1 MSEATMPD
9 SEDAARRK
17 AQEARLEK
25 TWETP
30 SGWRYWSAVNNT
42 EVGLWYT
49 ATSFLFFLFAGAL
62 ALLVRAQLAV
72 PDNDLISASLYN
84 QAFTLHGTAMMF
96 LFAVPIFEAVAI
108 LLLPTML
115 AARDL
120 PFPRLSAYGYWCF
133 LIGGVFVMGSIFFN
147 AAPDAGWFMYPPLTT
162 DPKLTGIG
170 ADIWLLGLSFIEVAS
185 IAAAVELIVGVLKCR
200 PPGMRINTMPLYC
213 WYVLIVGGMILF
225 AFPPL
230 IAGDILFELERLAG
244 WPFFDASRGGDP
256 VLWQH
261 LFWIFGH
268 PEVYIVFLPSIALL
282 AMIVPTFA
290 RRPIIGYSWIV
301 LAAVGTGFLSFGLW
315 VHHMFTTGLP
325 AISLGFFS
333 AASEAVAIPT
343 GVQIFVF
350 VATML
355 AGKMTRS
362 TPMLFAAGALAIF
375 VFGGLTGVMVAIA
388 PFDWQAHDSYFV
400 VAHLHY
406 VLIGGMVLPLFAGAY
421 YYYPLIMARK
431 LSDRIGRLVFWLM
444 FLGFN
449 IAFFPMH
456 FTGLRGMPR
465 RVFTYPG
472 GIGWDWL
479 NLISSAGAVLFA
491 AGVLLF
497 TWDAIWGI
505 RRRADSPRNPWGAGT
520 LEWLNPIPGPDY
532 GVRSVPAIASRYPL
546 WDDPELP
553 RRVDEGREY
562 LPDAEEGKR
571 ETLVTSVLDARPIQC
586 LRVPGN
592 SFMPMIAA
600 VLTGAVFILTTFHL
614 YWTGLAFGVAA
625 ILSILAWLW
634 RGTAMVPEKHEK
646 DIGRGVRLPLYASG
660 IRSVGWWAMFITM
673 TGDMTAFAS
682 LVFSY
687 FYFWTIHP
695 VFPPL
700 DAAGLPM
707 GPGLLWPGVALLA
720 ALGAWGAMLWAR
732 ARNTAGQAGG
742 LRLGLLAAVL
752 LALASGGAMLMGPWA
767 NGLEPTTHA
776 YPAAVWVLLGWAA
789 LHLAVG
795 VIMTLY
801 ALARSLAGKLT
812 REHDIDIHNVVLYW
826 HFAAIT
832 AVVTLATVA
841 LFPLL
846 A

>member
-1 MSEATMPD
+1 MSTAPD
-9 SEDAARRK
+9 EARRA
-17 AQEARLEK
+17 AQEARLEQA
-25 TWETP
+25 WETP
-30 SGWRYWSAVNNT
+30 RGLRYWSAVNNT
-42 EVGLWYT
+42 EVGRWYT
-49 ATSFLFFLFAGAL
+49 ATAFLFFLFAGAL

-72 PDNDLISASLYN
+72 PDNDLIPAGLYN

-108 LLLPTML
+108 LILPTML

-120 PFPRLSAYGYWCF
+120 PFPCLSAYGYWCF
-133 LIGGVFVMGSIFFN
+133 LIGGIFVCGSILFN

-162 DPKLTGIG
+162 DPALTGIG

-244 WPFFDASRGGDP
+244 WPFFDVSRGGDP

-290 RRPIIGYSWIV
+290 QRPIIGYSWIV

-315 VHHMFTTGLP
+315 VHHMFTVGLP

-350 VATML
+350 LATML
-355 AGKMTRS
+355 AGRMTRS
-362 TPMLFAAGALAIF
+362 VPMLFAAGALAIF
-375 VFGGLTGVMVAIA
+375 IIGGLTGVMVAIA

-406 VLIGGMVLPLFAGAY
+406 VLIGGMVLPLIAGAY
-421 YYYPLIMARK
+421 YYFPLVMARK
-431 LSDRIGRLVFWLM
+431 LSDRLGRWVFWLM

-449 IAFFPMH
+449 IAFLPMH
-456 FTGLRGMPR
+456 VTGLRGMPR
-465 RVFTYPG
+465 RVFTYPA
-472 GIGWDWL
+472 GIGWDTL
-479 NLISSAGAVLFA
+479 NLVSSIGAAIFA

-497 TWDAIWGI
+497 TWDAVWGY
-505 RRRADSPRNPWGAGT
+505 RRRPPAPRNPWNAGT
-520 LEWLNPIPGPDY
+520 LEWLNPLPGPEY
-532 GVRSVPAIASRYPL
+532 GVRSVPAIRSRYPL
-546 WDDPELP
+546 WDDPDLP
-553 RRVDEGREY
+553 RRVDQGLEF
-562 LPDAEEGKR
+562 LPDAEEGRR

-592 SFMPMIAA
+592 SFLPMIAA
-600 VLTGAVFILTTFHL
+600 ALTGAVFILTTFHL
-614 YWTGLAFGVAA
+614 YRAGLVLGLAAMAA
-625 ILSILAWLW
+625 IILWLW
-634 RGTAMVPEKHEK
+634 RGTAVIPEKREK
-646 DIGRGVRLPLYASG
+646 DIGQGVALPLYASG

-695 VFPPL
+695 VFPPPGP
-700 DAAGLPM
+700 DGLPL
-707 GPGLLWPGVALLA
+707 GPGLLWPGLAALATAGAWGLMLAARRWSGQGGIAAPRAALAGAALLA
-720 ALGAWGAMLWAR
+720 AAGALAMLA
-732 ARNTAGQAGG
+732 
-742 LRLGLLAAVL
+742 
-752 LALASGGAMLMGPWA
+752 GPWA
-767 NGLEPTTHA
+767 EGLDPTSHA
-776 YPAAVWVLLGWAA
+776 YPAAVWVLLIWAA
-789 LHLAVG
+789 LHLALGIV
-795 VIMTLY
+795 MSLY
-801 ALARSLAGKLT
+801 ALARSLAGRLT
-812 REHDIDIHNVVLYW
+812 PEHDIDLHNVVLYW
-826 HFAAIT
+826 HFAALT
-832 AVVTLATVA
+832 GFVTLATVA
-841 LFPLL
+841 LFPLVG
-846 A
+846 